1 MKREVDKTVQALKK
15 LLKPLVDGKCSEN
28 DLNLDLW
35 DEIGFSLE
43 NVIFMR
49 EEKNLIIV
57 TPDRPEKSAVIGKGG
72 WVVGRLREELGVNSI
87 HVEANTDILIRK
99 YRMELAEKR
108 LDKIIP
114 LFDEEERK
122 PIQKLQEFLK
132 ERIENVYQAGSV
144 LKDLPEK
151 PEDESKTSRAM
162 VALSGGVDSSFSLII
177 AKMLGFNPIAVTVN
191 PGEIIL
197 PKYFHRNVE
206 NLSEKLG
213 IKHEYLEADM
223 SQIITDALEGKI
235 HPCGRCSG
243 TIEKT
248 LMEHAKKLEIP
259 FLIFG
264 DFLSTGAQSILFK
277 DGVWRINL
285 PAMLS
290 ATKGETRGLAG
301 RFGVESA
308 GVYGCPLIN
317 EVHKRHSHMS
327 RFSVQRI
334 LRETRAGVL
343 EPGEALGLIKKSI

>member
-1 MKREVDKTVQALKK
+1 MKREVDKSVNALKK
-15 LLKPLVDGKCSEN
+15 LLKPLVDGKCTESQ
-28 DLNLDLW
+28 LDLDLG

-43 NVIFMR
+43 KVMFTSEDR
-49 EEKNLIIV
+49 NLIIV

-108 LDKIIP
+108 LNNIMP
-114 LFDEEERK
+114 LFDEKERK
-122 PIQKLQEFLK
+122 PLQNLQKLLK
-132 ERIENVYQAGSV
+132 ARIENVYQAGSV

-151 PEDESKTSRAM
+151 PESKTPMAM

-177 AKMLGFNPIAVTVN
+177 AKIMGFNPIAVTVN

-197 PKYFHRNVE
+197 PKYFQRNVE
-206 NLSEKLG
+206 SLSGRLNV
-213 IKHEYLEADM
+213 KHEYLEVDM
-223 SQIITDALEGKI
+223 SQVITDALEGKI
-235 HPCGRCSG
+235 HPCGRCSE

-248 LMEHAKKLEIP
+248 LMEHAKQLKIP

-264 DFLSTGAQSILFK
+264 DFLSTGAQSILLK
-277 DGVWRINL
+277 DGVWRINM
-285 PAMLS
+285 PAMLC
-290 ATKGETRGLAG
+290 ATKGETKDLAG
-301 RFGVESA
+301 RFGVENI

-317 EVHKRHSHMS
+317 EVHKRHSHMA